1 MKNLQFKFIFF
12 LFLTTINFA
21 LAQSNGRIS
30 GKIVD
35 KLTQK
40 PIQGVN
46 INLEST
52 NKVGQTD
59 SLGKFRITGINF
71 KSYNLVLSMVG
82 YKKQTLFN
90 IVVNAGNENFFTYNW
105 SRPIVS

>member
-1 MKNLQFKFIFF
+1 MKNLHYKFIFF
-12 LFLTTINFA
+12 LLISSMNFA
-21 LAQSNGRIS
+21 WAQSNGRIS
-30 GKIVD
+30 GKVVD

-40 PIQGVN
+40 PIEGVN

-71 KSYNLVLSMVG
+71 KSYNLVLSMIG

-90 IVVNAGNENFFTYNW
+90 IVVNAGNENFFN
-105 SRPIVS
+105 IELE